1 MLKQIFALLAGVCL
15 ATACTAQDA
24 DAAVDWQAGTHYK
37 LIEPAQPFEQ
47 SAATVEVVE
56 VFSYACPHC
65 AHFQPA
71 AAKIKASLPQGATF
85 RYVPAIFSARW
96 APYARAY
103 FTAHNMGV
111 LKESHQALFD
121 ALHRDRKPLHNLKA
135 LAGFYAQFGVDPEE
149 FLSTA
154 QSFLVQNQMKRAND
168 WVMGIGVRAT
178 PTIVVDGKYLATAE
192 SAGGVEQLLQLV
204 DWLVAKELAARDA
217 S

>member
-1 MLKQIFALLAGVCL
+1 MLKQIFALVAGVCL
-15 ATACTAQDA
+15 ATACTAQKA
-24 DAAVDWQAGTHYK
+24 DAAVEWKAGTHYK
-37 LIEPAQPFEQ
+37 LVEPAQAFEQ
-47 SAATVEVVE
+47 STDKVEVVE

-71 AAKIKASLPQGATF
+71 AAKLKASLPDGAEF

-103 FTAHNMGV
+103 FTARDMGV
-111 LKESHQALFD
+111 LDKSHQALFD
-121 ALHRDRKPLHNLKA
+121 ALHRDRKPLYDLKA
-135 LAGFYAQFGVDPEE
+135 LAGFYSQFGVDPEE

-178 PTIVVDGKYLATAE
+178 PTIVVNGKYMATAE
-192 SAGGVEQLLQLV
+192 SAGGVEQLLKLV